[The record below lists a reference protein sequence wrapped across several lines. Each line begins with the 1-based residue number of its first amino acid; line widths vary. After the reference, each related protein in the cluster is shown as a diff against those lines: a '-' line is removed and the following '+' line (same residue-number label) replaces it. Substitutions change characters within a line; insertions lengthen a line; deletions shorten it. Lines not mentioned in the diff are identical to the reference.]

1 MDAYLEGG
9 ILYSKAET
17 RTPWTPSLTWSER
30 RRDCGRMFISIRKA
44 RKFVQ
49 VVATCCIVGLM
60 IFWTPLDNSIMNHMK
75 SYSYRYLINSYD
87 FVNESLSISK
97 HSLNRVASYPYLIN
111 HKEKCQ
117 QQDVLL
123 LLFVKTSPKNR
134 YRRNAIRQTWG
145 NENYVRSQLNA
156 NIKVV
161 FALGRLTDRT
171 QQAQVQRKLILE
183 DQTYN
188 DLIQQ
193 DFLDTFHNLTL
204 KLLLQFSWVNAYCP
218 HAKFMMSADDDI
230 FIHMPN
236 LVAYL
241 QSLAQMGVQ
250 DLWIGR
256 VHRGSPPVRD
266 KSSKYYVPYE
276 MYQWPSYPDYT
287 AGAAYVIS
295 SDVAAKVYEASQT
308 LNTSLYIDDVFMGL
322 CANKM
327 RIVPQYHVFFSGEG
341 KAPYHP
347 CIYNKMM
354 TSHGHVEDLHHLWK
368 QATDPEVKNV
378 TSGFLS
384 RMYCKL
390 VNIWLLCRIHYQNT
404 YPCSAAFS

>member
-1 MDAYLEGG
+1 MFV
-9 ILYSKAET
+9 S
-17 RTPWTPSLTWSER
+17 PR
-30 RRDCGRMFISIRKA
+30 RVRKCH
-44 RKFVQ
+44 FLQ
-49 VVATCCIVGLM
+49 LCATCFILCLM
-60 IFWTPLDNSIMNHMK
+60 IFWVPFDNHIVSHMK
-75 SYSYRYLINSYD
+75 SYSYRYLINSYH
-87 FVNESLSISK
+87 FVNDSLSISRDNP
-97 HSLNRVASYPYLIN
+97 NRVSSYLIN
-111 HKEKCQ
+111 HREKCQ

-123 LLFVKTSPKNR
+123 LLFVKTSPENR
-134 YRRNAIRQTWG
+134 HRRDAIRQTWG
-145 NENYVRSQLNA
+145 NEKYVRSQLNA
-156 NIKVV
+156 NIKTL
-161 FALGRLTDRT
+161 FALGRPTDRLQKT
-171 QQAQVQRKLILE
+171 RQQRELELE
-183 DQTYN
+183 DQKYQ

-204 KLLLQFSWVNAYCP
+204 KLLLQFSWVNTYCP
-218 HAKFMMSADDDI
+218 HARFIMSADDDI

-241 QSLAQMGVQ
+241 QSLTQMGAQ

-276 MYQWPSYPDYT
+276 MYPWPSYPDYT

-295 SDVAAKVYEASQT
+295 NDVAAKVYEASLT

-327 RIVPQYHVFFSGEG
+327 GIVPQYHVFFSGEG

-354 TSHGHVEDLHHLWK
+354 TSHGHVDDLRQLWK
-368 QATDPEVKNV
+368 QATDPKVKKIS
-378 TSGFLS
+378 SGIWG
-384 RMYCKL
+384 RMYCRL
-390 VNIWLLCRIHYQNT
+390 VNIVLLCKLYYVDT

>member
-1 MDAYLEGG
+1 
-9 ILYSKAET
+9 I
-17 RTPWTPSLTWSER
+17 
-30 RRDCGRMFISIRKA
+30 RMFVSPRRVRKCH
-44 RKFVQ
+44 FLQ
-49 VVATCCIVGLM
+49 ICATCFILCLM
-60 IFWTPLDNSIMNHMK
+60 IFWVPFDNHIVSHMK
-75 SYSYRYLINSYD
+75 SYSYRYLINSYH
-87 FVNESLSISK
+87 FVNDSLSVSRGN
-97 HSLNRVASYPYLIN
+97 LNRVSSYQYLIN
-111 HKEKCQ
+111 HREKCQ

-123 LLFVKTSPKNR
+123 LLFVKTSPENR
-134 YRRNAIRQTWG
+134 HRRDAIRQTWG
-145 NENYVRSQLNA
+145 NEKYVRSQLNA
-156 NIKVV
+156 NIKTL
-161 FALGRLTDRT
+161 FALGRPTDHLQKT
-171 QQAQVQRKLILE
+171 QQQRELELE
-183 DQTYN
+183 DQKYQ

-204 KLLLQFSWVNAYCP
+204 KLLLQFSWVNTYCP
-218 HAKFMMSADDDI
+218 HAKFIMSADDDI

-241 QSLAQMGVQ
+241 QSLTQMGAQ

-295 SDVAAKVYEASQT
+295 NDVAAKVYEASLT

-327 RIVPQYHVFFSGEG
+327 GIVPQYHVFFSGEG

-354 TSHGHVEDLHHLWK
+354 TSHGHVDDLRQLWQ
-368 QATDPEVKNV
+368 QATDPKVKKIS
-378 TSGFLS
+378 SGIWG
-384 RMYCKL
+384 RMYCRL
-390 VNIWLLCRIHYQNT
+390 VNIVLLCKLYYVDT

>member
-1 MDAYLEGG
+1 
-9 ILYSKAET
+9 I
-17 RTPWTPSLTWSER
+17 
-30 RRDCGRMFISIRKA
+30 RMFVSPRRVRKCH
-44 RKFVQ
+44 FLQ
-49 VVATCCIVGLM
+49 LCATCFILCLM
-60 IFWTPLDNSIMNHMK
+60 IFWVPFDNHIVSHMK
-75 SYSYRYLINSYD
+75 SYSYRYLINSYH
-87 FVNESLSISK
+87 FVNDSLSISRDNP
-97 HSLNRVASYPYLIN
+97 NRVSSYLIN
-111 HKEKCQ
+111 HREKCQ

-123 LLFVKTSPKNR
+123 LLFVKTSPENR
-134 YRRNAIRQTWG
+134 HRRDAIRQTWG
-145 NENYVRSQLNA
+145 NEKYVRSQLNA
-156 NIKVV
+156 NIKTL
-161 FALGRLTDRT
+161 FALGRPTDRLQKT
-171 QQAQVQRKLILE
+171 RQQRELELE
-183 DQTYN
+183 DQKYQ

-204 KLLLQFSWVNAYCP
+204 KLLLQFSWVNTYCP
-218 HAKFMMSADDDI
+218 HARFIMSADDDI

-241 QSLAQMGVQ
+241 QSLTQMGAQ

-276 MYQWPSYPDYT
+276 MYPWPSYPDYT

-295 SDVAAKVYEASQT
+295 NDVAAKVYEASLT

-327 RIVPQYHVFFSGEG
+327 GIVPQYHVFFSGEG

-354 TSHGHVEDLHHLWK
+354 TSHGHVDDLRQLWK
-368 QATDPEVKNV
+368 QATDPKVKKIS
-378 TSGFLS
+378 SGIWG
-384 RMYCKL
+384 RMYCRL
-390 VNIWLLCRIHYQNT
+390 VNIVLLCKLYYVDT

>member
-1 MDAYLEGG
+1 MFV
-9 ILYSKAET
+9 S
-17 RTPWTPSLTWSER
+17 PR
-30 RRDCGRMFISIRKA
+30 RVRKCH
-44 RKFVQ
+44 FLQ
-49 VVATCCIVGLM
+49 ICATCFILCLM
-60 IFWTPLDNSIMNHMK
+60 IFWVPFDNHIMSHMK
-75 SYSYRYLINSYD
+75 SYSYRYLINSYH
-87 FVNESLSISK
+87 FVNDSLSISRDN
-97 HSLNRVASYPYLIN
+97 LNRVSSYQYLIN
-111 HKEKCQ
+111 HREKCQ

-123 LLFVKTSPKNR
+123 LLFVKSSPENR
-134 YRRNAIRQTWG
+134 HRRDAIRQTWG
-145 NENYVRSQLNA
+145 NEKYVSSQLNA
-156 NIKVV
+156 NIKTL
-161 FALGRLTDRT
+161 FALGRPTHHLRKT
-171 QQAQVQRKLILE
+171 QQQRELELE
-183 DQTYN
+183 DQKYQ

-218 HAKFMMSADDDI
+218 HARFIMSADDDI

-236 LVAYL
+236 LIDYL
-241 QSLAQMGVQ
+241 QSLTQMGAQ

-295 SDVAAKVYEASQT
+295 NDVAAKVYEASLT

-327 RIVPQYHVFFSGEG
+327 GIVPQYNVFFSGEG

-347 CIYNKMM
+347 CIYDKMM
-354 TSHGHVEDLHHLWK
+354 TSHGHVDDLRQLWK
-368 QATDPEVKNV
+368 QATDPKVKKI
-378 TSGFLS
+378 TSGIWG

-390 VNIWLLCRIHYQNT
+390 VKIVLLCKLYYVDT

>member
-1 MDAYLEGG
+1 
-9 ILYSKAET
+9 
-17 RTPWTPSLTWSER
+17 
-30 RRDCGRMFISIRKA
+30 
-44 RKFVQ
+44 
-49 VVATCCIVGLM
+49 
-60 IFWTPLDNSIMNHMK
+60 MK
-75 SYSYRYLINSYD
+75 SYSYRYLINSYH
-87 FVNESLSISK
+87 FVNDSLSI
-97 HSLNRVASYPYLIN
+97 NRDNLERTSNYQYLIN
-111 HKEKCQ
+111 HREKCQ

-123 LLFVKTSPKNR
+123 LLFVKSSPENR
-134 YRRNAIRQTWG
+134 HRRDAIRQTWG
-145 NENYVRSQLNA
+145 NEKYVRSKLNA
-156 NIKVV
+156 NIKTL
-161 FALGRLTDRT
+161 FALGQPADHLR
-171 QQAQVQRKLILE
+171 QAQLQRELQLE
-183 DQTYN
+183 DQKYN

-218 HAKFMMSADDDI
+218 HSRFIMSADDDI

-241 QSLAQMGVQ
+241 QNLAQMGVQ

-266 KSSKYYVPYE
+266 KSSKYYVSYE

-295 SDVAAKVYEASQT
+295 NDVAAKVYEASLT

-327 RIVPQYHVFFSGEG
+327 GIVPQYHVFFSGEG

-354 TSHGHVEDLHHLWK
+354 TSHGHVDDLHQLWK
-368 QATDPEVKNV
+368 QATDPTVKKYS
-378 TSGFLS
+378 SGVWG
-384 RMYCKL
+384 RIYCRL
-390 VNIWLLCRIHYQNT
+390 VNIVLLCKLYYEDT

>member
-1 MDAYLEGG
+1 
-9 ILYSKAET
+9 I
-17 RTPWTPSLTWSER
+17 
-30 RRDCGRMFISIRKA
+30 RMFVSPRRVRKCH
-44 RKFVQ
+44 FLQ
-49 VVATCCIVGLM
+49 ICATCFILCLM
-60 IFWTPLDNSIMNHMK
+60 IFWVPFDNHIVSHMK
-75 SYSYRYLINSYD
+75 SYSYRYLINSYH
-87 FVNESLSISK
+87 FVNDSLSISRDN
-97 HSLNRVASYPYLIN
+97 LNRVSSYQYLIN
-111 HKEKCQ
+111 HREKCQ

-123 LLFVKTSPKNR
+123 LLFVKSSPENR
-134 YRRNAIRQTWG
+134 HRRDAIRQTWG
-145 NENYVRSQLNA
+145 NEKYVRSQLNA
-156 NIKVV
+156 NIKTL
-161 FALGRLTDRT
+161 FALGRPTHHLQKT
-171 QQAQVQRKLILE
+171 QQQRELQLE
-183 DQTYN
+183 DQKYQ

-204 KLLLQFSWVNAYCP
+204 KLLLQFSWVNTYCP
-218 HAKFMMSADDDI
+218 HARFIMSADDDI

-236 LVAYL
+236 LIAYL
-241 QSLAQMGVQ
+241 QSLTQMGAQ

-295 SDVAAKVYEASQT
+295 NDVAAKVYEASLT

-327 RIVPQYHVFFSGEG
+327 GIVPQYHVFFSGEG

-354 TSHGHVEDLHHLWK
+354 TSHGHVDDLRQLWK
-368 QATDPEVKNV
+368 QATDPKIKKI
-378 TSGFLS
+378 TSGIWG
-384 RMYCKL
+384 RMYCRL
-390 VNIWLLCRIHYQNT
+390 VNIVLLCKLYYVDT

>member
-1 MDAYLEGG
+1 
-9 ILYSKAET
+9 I
-17 RTPWTPSLTWSER
+17 
-30 RRDCGRMFISIRKA
+30 RMFVSSRRVRKCH
-44 RKFVQ
+44 FLQ
-49 VVATCCIVGLM
+49 ICATCFILCLM
-60 IFWTPLDNSIMNHMK
+60 IFWVPFDNHIVSHMK
-75 SYSYRYLINSYD
+75 SYSYRYLINSYQ
-87 FVNESLSISK
+87 FVNDSLSISRDN
-97 HSLNRVASYPYLIN
+97 LNRVSSYQYLIN
-111 HKEKCQ
+111 HREKCQ

-123 LLFVKTSPKNR
+123 LLFVKTSPENR
-134 YRRNAIRQTWG
+134 HRRDAIRQTWG
-145 NENYVRSQLNA
+145 NEKYVRSQLNA
-156 NIKVV
+156 NIKTL
-161 FALGRLTDRT
+161 FALGRPTDHLQKT
-171 QQAQVQRKLILE
+171 QRQRELELE
-183 DQTYN
+183 DQKYH

-218 HAKFMMSADDDI
+218 HARFIMSADDDI

-241 QSLAQMGVQ
+241 QSLTQMGAQ

-256 VHRGSPPVRD
+256 VHRGSPPIRD

-287 AGAAYVIS
+287 AGAAYVVS
-295 SDVAAKVYEASQT
+295 NDVAAKVYEASLT

-327 RIVPQYHVFFSGEG
+327 GIVPQYHVFFSGEG

-354 TSHGHVEDLHHLWK
+354 TSHGHVDDLRQLWK
-368 QATDPEVKNV
+368 QATDPKVKNIS
-378 TSGFLS
+378 SGIWG
-384 RMYCKL
+384 RMYCRL
-390 VNIWLLCRIHYQNT
+390 VNIVLLCKLYYVDT